1 MSSENY
7 PHLDLNKDIIFPKK
21 SRKPPLPPK
30 MDINQKFY
38 DEQERKIQRITT
50 DFKEDTKEYS
60 KYFKP
65 HLIFKIKLHEKP
77 SDGFRKSLK
86 SIGINTIISSNS
98 LSYWIVFTDELEFKK
113 MKKDIIKRIEKY
125 KDKKYSDVKYGT
137 YIDYIVSIEPIPA
150 EDKFRES
157 IKNKPLDN
165 SKSEYLDVEIWRM
178 EDNELDSFIQGFTEM
193 VKEKGGDVKD
203 KLKTESFC
211 VLRIHANGKLMKEIA
226 KIREIA
232 YIDRPPQIKLERKLE
247 TDVKKLD
254 IQKPAT
260 NDLPGILILDSGIL
274 KHPILENAI
283 GGDIQISNSTTFKG
297 DSSHHGTQVAS
308 IALYGDINEHI
319 DKGYFQPKIL
329 LYSAKIMREVGNN
342 AIFDDEVLLE
352 TQLKNAVEIIIKKYD
367 KCKIINISFGNSD
380 HKITNELAQFR
391 LASLIDELANKYKEI
406 IFCISTGNTNKY
418 DDDVD
423 IKKYPGYFIRDTDK
437 IRIIDPGTSIHG
449 ITVGS
454 IYRKD
459 EKNTHFPSSFTRV
472 GPGLLGMIKPDL
484 VENGGGDTD
493 DAGVITA
500 NPNWVGDVRLFT
512 LDKGSSFSAPMV
524 AHQLALLKSKFPN
537 ESRNLI
543 QSLLISS
550 ARIPTSL
557 PGGLEDIDGK
567 TSKSL
572 QKLLNIY
579 GYGKPNLNNAIHSES
594 KRVILKHSGSIQID
608 KSQLFTVKLPEE
620 FITKPGKRSIE
631 ITMVFDPPTDSKRS
645 YYMGVNMEYRLFK
658 NSDIEYVKSQH
669 EKIINEDSEVHDE
682 IMGEDSEVHDENLR
696 QIDMV
701 PGLNLRSKGAHQ
713 KSIKRYSRKP
723 KISSDKSLILMVTC
737 KKRWLVDESYTQN
750 YSIVMSI
757 KHDAV
762 NELYDQIKIKNQIR
776 AKVRA

>member
-7 PHLDLNKDIIFPKK
+7 AHLDLNEGIMFPKK
-21 SRKPPLPPK
+21 LRKPPHAPK

-38 DEQERKIQRITT
+38 DEQEQKIQKITT
-50 DFKEDTKEYS
+50 DFKEDRKEYL

-77 SDGFRKSLK
+77 NDKFRKNLK
-86 SIGINTIISSNS
+86 SIGINTIISSNN

-113 MKKDIIKRIEKY
+113 MKKAIIERIEKY
-125 KDKKYSDVKYGT
+125 KDKKYSDVKHGT

-157 IKNKPLDN
+157 IKNKPLDD

-178 EDNELDSFIQGFTEM
+178 EDNELDGFIQGFTKM

-211 VLRIHANGKLMKEIA
+211 VLRIHANGELMKEIA

-247 TDVKKLD
+247 TDVKDLD
-254 IQKPAT
+254 IQKPDT
-260 NDLPGILILDSGIL
+260 DDLPGILILDSGIL

-283 GGDIQISNSTTFKG
+283 GGDIQISNSTTFQG

-329 LYSAKIMREVGNN
+329 LYSAKIMHEVGND

-352 TQLKNAVEIIIKKYD
+352 TQLKNAVEIIMRKYD
-367 KCKIINISFGNSD
+367 KCKIINISFGNLD

-406 IFCISTGNTNKY
+406 IFCIATGNTNKY

-423 IKKYPGYFIRDTDK
+423 IKKYPSYFIHDTDK
-437 IRIIDPGTSIHG
+437 IRIIDPATSIHG

-459 EKNTHFPSSFTRV
+459 GKNTHFPSSFTRV
-472 GPGLLGMIKPDL
+472 GPGLSGMIKPDL
-484 VENGGGDTD
+484 VENGGGDAD

-500 NPNWVGDVRLFT
+500 NPNWVSDVRLFT

-608 KSQLFTVKLPEE
+608 KSQLFTVKLPKE

-669 EKIINEDSEVHDE
+669 GKIMDEDSEVHDE
-682 IMGEDSEVHDENLR
+682 IMDEDSEVHDKNPK
-696 QIDMV
+696 QIKMF

-713 KSIKRYSRKP
+713 KSIIRYIREP
-723 KISSDKSLILMVTC
+723 KISNDKPLILMVTC
-737 KKRWLVDESYTQN
+737 KKRWLDDKSYAQN
-750 YSIVMSI
+750 YAIVMSI
-757 KHDAV
+757 KHDSV
-762 NELYDQIKIKNQIR
+762 NELYDQIKVKNQIR